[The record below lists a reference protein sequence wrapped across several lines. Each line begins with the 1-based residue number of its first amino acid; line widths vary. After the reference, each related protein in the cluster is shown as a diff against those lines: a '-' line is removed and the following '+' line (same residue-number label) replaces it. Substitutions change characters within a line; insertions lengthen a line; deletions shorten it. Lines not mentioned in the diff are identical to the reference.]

1 MPETEL
7 SYTDAEGERYVAVRE
22 EGLVKLRVYAPASH
36 GGELLNEI
44 LFYTAEVDKIAALLI
59 RATYS

>member
-7 SYTDAEGERYVAVRE
+7 SYTDAEGEKFVAVRE
-22 EGLVKLRVYAPASH
+22 EGLVKLRVYAPEEK
-36 GGELLNEI
+36 GGELLKEV